1 MSVGGVRNENESI
14 AALKIQNWWRNLYR
28 NSDSESNTE
37 SNTESDTESDS
48 SSDSSSDNCSDIYPN
63 THHNYQ
69 EIKEIKEIPRIQEKS
84 FCNSLL
90 GVFVEVTIVILL
102 PIVYFRVKNYF

>member
-1 MSVGGVRNENESI
+1 MSVGGVRNENDDI

-28 NSDSESNTE
+28 NSYS
-37 SNTESDTESDS
+37 ESDT
-48 SSDSSSDNCSDIYPN
+48 SSDSNSSDSDSDSEISSRFDTNSDIYPN

-69 EIKEIKEIPRIQEKS
+69 EIKEIPRIQEKS

>member
-1 MSVGGVRNENESI
+1 MSVQINENGDHT

-28 NSDSESNTE
+28 NYDSSETE
-37 SNTESDTESDS
+37 SESDS
-48 SSDSSSDNCSDIYPN
+48 DSSDNCSDSSSGNCSDSDIYPR

-69 EIKEIKEIPRIQEKS
+69 EIPEIQEKS

-102 PIVYFRVKNYF
+102 PIVYFRVKNYFN